1 MVTEYPRDFNNRPS
15 DAEAIPLPKDD
26 STPPVIKMNFVF
38 AFVVPV
44 ADLAI
49 AVIDRLIQDV
59 HRSTVLEFP

>member
-1 MVTEYPRDFNNRPS
+1 MVTEYPRDFNNSPN

-38 AFVVPV
+38 AFVEPV

-49 AVIDRLIQDV
+49 AVIYR
-59 HRSTVLEFP
+59 